1 MNVRAAAAKSRTG
14 GARAQGRVLLI
25 TDHDANSSLTAAV
38 ERAGFAIAGV
48 SRSTAALVSLPRT
61 RPHLVIAA
69 VDLKGISA
77 LEVARKLSSSEEFT
91 PCVLVG
97 VQPATDERRREA
109 LAAGAQDYFQ
119 LPQQLE
125 LLLMRVGHLIALRQ
139 NIDRLRAEADLDP
152 LTGLANRRRF
162 RKALGN
168 ELERFRRYGTP
179 CALILLDIDHL
190 KKINDTHGHSVGDLV
205 IRHVAATLLEASRDN
220 DTAARLGGEEFALL
234 LAGLNEEQAVKA
246 AARLQPLLSAEPT
259 EGAGVVTVSL
269 GVAACPAHA
278 KAERSLYAASDKAL
292 YRAKNEGRNRV
303 EIAPAMALAA
313 PNQ

>member
-1 MNVRAAAAKSRTG
+1 
-14 GARAQGRVLLI
+14 VLLI
-25 TDHDANSSLTAAV
+25 TDHDASSSLTAAL
-38 ERAGFAIAGV
+38 ERAGLAIAGV
-48 SRSTAALVSLPRT
+48 SRSTAALVSLPRA

-69 VDLKGISA
+69 ADLKGISA

-97 VQPATDERRREA
+97 AEPATDERRREA
-109 LAAGAQDYFQ
+109 LTAGAGDYFQ

-179 CALILLDIDHL
+179 CALIMLDIDHL
-190 KKINDTHGHSVGDLV
+190 KKINDAHGHSVGDV
-205 IRHVAATLLEASRDN
+205 MIRHVAATLAEASRGN

-234 LAGLNEEQAVKA
+234 LAGVNEKQAVTA
-246 AARLQPLLSAEPT
+246 AARLQPTLSAEPI
-259 EGAGVVTVSL
+259 EGAGLATVSL

-278 KAERSLYAASDKAL
+278 TSERSLYAASDKAL

-303 EIAPAMALAA
+303 EVAPAMALVT
-313 PNQ
+313 PPQ

>member
-1 MNVRAAAAKSRTG
+1 MNGRAATANSRTG

-25 TDHDANSSLTAAV
+25 TDHDASSSLTAAL
-38 ERAGFAIAGV
+38 ERAGLAIAGV
-48 SRSTAALVSLPRT
+48 SRSTAALVSLPRA

-69 VDLKGISA
+69 ADLKGISA

-97 VQPATDERRREA
+97 AEPATDERRREA
-109 LAAGAQDYFQ
+109 LTAGAGDYFQ

-179 CALILLDIDHL
+179 CALIMLDIDHL
-190 KKINDTHGHSVGDLV
+190 KKINDAHGHSVGDV
-205 IRHVAATLLEASRDN
+205 MIRHVAATLAAASRGN

-234 LAGLNEEQAVKA
+234 LAGVNEKQAVTA
-246 AARLQPLLSAEPT
+246 AARLQPTLSAEPI
-259 EGAGVVTVSL
+259 EGAGLATVSL

-278 KAERSLYAASDKAL
+278 TSERSLYAASDKAL

-303 EIAPAMALAA
+303 EVAPAMALVT
-313 PNQ
+313 PPQ

>member
-1 MNVRAAAAKSRTG
+1 MNVRAAAANSRTD

-25 TDHDANSSLTAAV
+25 TDHDADPSLTSALK
-38 ERAGFAIAGV
+38 RAGFAIAGV

-69 VDLKGISA
+69 VDVKGIGA
-77 LEVARKLSSSEEFT
+77 LELARKLSSSEEFT

-97 VQPATDERRREA
+97 SEPSTDERRREA
-109 LAAGAQDYFQ
+109 LAAGASDYFQ
-119 LPQQLE
+119 LPEQLE
-125 LLLMRVGHLIALRQ
+125 LLLMRVGHLIAMRQ

-190 KKINDTHGHSVGDLV
+190 KKINDAHGHSVGDV
-205 IRHVAATLLEASRDN
+205 MIRNVAATLAEASRDN

-234 LAGLNEEQAVKA
+234 LAGVNEKQAVTA
-246 AARLQPLLSAEPT
+246 AARLQPTLSKEPI
-259 EGAGVVTVSL
+259 EGSGLVTVSL

-278 KAERSLYAASDKAL
+278 KSERSLYAASDKAL

-303 EIAPAMALAA
+303 EIAPAMVLAA